1 MWLEFRW
8 WGVIVHLN
16 REAACWIAQSHP
28 ERERLLESIPE
39 PWRTIVRGAIAAYK
53 WAFGN
58 STGTDGL
65 DLHFN
70 WFGFIHWWGPTG
82 ASQPC
87 GFPVTA

>member
-1 MWLEFRW
+1 MVGRNRASKPRSGLLDCAEPPRKGAAA
-8 WGVIVHLN
+8 GVN
-16 REAACWIAQSHP
+16 
-28 ERERLLESIPE
+28 PE

-87 GFPVTA
+87 GSPVIA